1 MKLKLIALFAFFS
14 VTMVQ
19 AQHASFEASTGGFSF
34 IPAFTS
40 EDPHII
46 VNAGTTDTKR
56 LSFHLL
62 STIRLENLN
71 PRGVIFMSRYK
82 FIDKKLKASFGIHL
96 PAIQIDQ
103 NFNVDTFFAQEVL
116 ASYPLSK
123 KWSMGL
129 FYLHG
134 EGRNNDF
141 KTNFLALSTTLVEG
155 NFSFLNMVL
164 PHANSY
170 QKLESIINERL
181 QTKDNIVTKNF
192 THMVT
197 NSLLYIDVLAFEYYL
212 NQNTINLDFF
222 KNLERKCLALIMFSL
237 NVKKQKSEYDIMLL
251 KMFENSLRYSKVSK
265 VKSNEIIDVVFEGN
279 RSALEGMY
287 LYEIA
292 LITLISDGVVN
303 ENEQVF
309 LSEFALKLGLNK
321 LNQNTGYELVEFIN
335 KNNMSYINVR

>member
-14 VTMVQ
+14 VTMAQ

-46 VNAGTTDTKR
+46 VNAGTSNTKR

-155 NFSFLNMVL
+155 NFSFLTQAYGL
-164 PHANSY
+164 D
-170 QKLESIINERL
+170 LESTYGVSETI
-181 QTKDNIVTKNF
+181 TYKVTKK
-192 THMVT
+192 
-197 NSLLYIDVLAFEYYL
+197 IDFRGFA
-212 NQNTINLDFF
+212 NKTISNGKFNWTLGARYNL
-222 KNLERKCLALIMFSL
+222 
-237 NVKKQKSEYDIMLL
+237 
-251 KMFENSLRYSKVSK
+251 
-265 VKSNEIIDVVFEGN
+265 
-279 RSALEGMY
+279 
-287 LYEIA
+287 
-292 LITLISDGVVN
+292 
-303 ENEQVF
+303 
-309 LSEFALKLGLNK
+309 
-321 LNQNTGYELVEFIN
+321 
-335 KNNMSYINVR
+335 